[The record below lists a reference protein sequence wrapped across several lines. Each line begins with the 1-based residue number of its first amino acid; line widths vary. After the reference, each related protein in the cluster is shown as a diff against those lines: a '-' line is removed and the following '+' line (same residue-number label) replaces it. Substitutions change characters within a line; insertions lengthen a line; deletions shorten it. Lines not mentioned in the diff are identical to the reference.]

1 MHDTSLLDNPIWNAL
16 ITEQAS
22 IARGGALA
30 RSFPQEIGPLSGT
43 SEFASENMKELAA
56 TVGHGGVIV
65 LFLPGPVATPQGWSM
80 VREGPLVQ
88 MVQEHAQPVTVIPA
102 EVAPHLRRLTDADAA
117 QMVELATLTEPGPF
131 RNRTHELGC
140 FWGIFEGDRLL
151 AMAGQRLHLPGMVE
165 VSAVCTH
172 PDARGR
178 GFANILIGLSVDEI
192 RSRNATPFLH
202 AWADNYNAI
211 RIYERMGFVL
221 RKKLYVAALRNEQ
234 AQ

>member
-1 MHDTSLLDNPIWNAL
+1 MPDFALLDNPIWNAL
-16 ITEQAS
+16 ITEQS
-22 IARGGALA
+22 PIARGGALA
-30 RSFPQEIGPLSGT
+30 RSFPHEIGPLSGT
-43 SEFASENMKELAA
+43 AEFAPANMAELAS
-56 TVGHGGVIV
+56 TVGPAGVIV
-65 LFLPGPVATPQGWSM
+65 LFLPGPQPAPNGWSM

-88 MVQEHAQPVTVIPA
+88 MVQEKPQPLTVIPPEIA
-102 EVAPHLRRLTDADAA
+102 RTLRPLTSADAPA
-117 QMVELATLTEPGPF
+117 MLELATLTEPGPF
-131 RNRTHELGC
+131 RIRTHELGS

-151 AMAGQRLHLPGMVE
+151 AMAGQRLHLPGLVE

-178 GFANILIGLSVDEI
+178 GYANILIGLSVDEI

-221 RKKLYVAALRNEQ
+221 RKKLYVIALRNEQ
-234 AQ
+234 GE